1 MRTALAVFF
10 VCKECK
16 SVRILLIEDNESI
29 ILGLDYL
36 LRNEEY
42 EVDAAKTI
50 VQARELLETGSY
62 DLILLDVALP
72 DGDGFTFCKTLREQL
87 QGQWQIPIIF
97 LTAREE
103 ETDVVRGFDLGADD
117 YIIKPFRNRELLS
130 RIKNVLRRAGKGNTV
145 LQCGGI
151 VLDTQTGKVTV
162 SGTEVPFT
170 KLEYR
175 ILCSMMSYPGKLFTR
190 NEILSDIWD
199 VSGNFVNDNTLS
211 VTMKRIR
218 EKLGDTEGNLIK
230 TVRGM
235 GYRMERCSM
244 EK

>member
-1 MRTALAVFF
+1 MRTVFTVLF
-10 VCKECK
+10 LFKECGG
-16 SVRILLIEDNESI
+16 VRILLVEDNESI

-36 LRNEEY
+36 LRNAGY

-50 VQARELLETGSY
+50 IRARELLEKGNY

-97 LTAREE
+97 LTAKEE
-103 ETDVVRGFDLGADD
+103 ERDVVKGFDLGADD

-145 LQCGGI
+145 LQCGE
-151 VLDTQTGKVTV
+151 VMLDTQSGKVTV
-162 SGTEVPFT
+162 SGVEVPFT

-175 ILCSMMSYPGKLFTR
+175 ILCSMMSYPEKLFTR
-190 NEILSDIWD
+190 DEILSDIWD

-235 GYRMERCSM
+235 GYRME
-244 EK
+244 K